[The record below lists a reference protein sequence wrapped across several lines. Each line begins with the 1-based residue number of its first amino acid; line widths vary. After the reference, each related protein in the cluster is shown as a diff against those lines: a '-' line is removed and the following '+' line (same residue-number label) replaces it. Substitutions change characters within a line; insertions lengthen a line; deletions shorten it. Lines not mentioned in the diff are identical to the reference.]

1 MNILLKLVA
10 ELDLNDLRRKVF
22 KMITLNKENLNQLI
36 YRIKDKDEVI

>member
-22 KMITLNKENLNQLI
+22 KMITLNKENLN
-36 YRIKDKDEVI
+36 